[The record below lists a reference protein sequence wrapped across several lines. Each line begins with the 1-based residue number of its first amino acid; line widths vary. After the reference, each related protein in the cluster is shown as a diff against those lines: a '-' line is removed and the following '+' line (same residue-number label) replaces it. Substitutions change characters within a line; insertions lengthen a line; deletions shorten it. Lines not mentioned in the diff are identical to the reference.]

1 MSKFLPDPQIQS
13 LRAMRA
19 GDIAFALPTP
29 LVSTVG
35 VQHVAFAQPTVNES
49 ITFAN
54 PVPAFETLAGMPSEV
69 GGPIGVVAATNLSND
84 VLQSSPFPNPVA
96 ALETLAGM
104 PSESPVIGVAHST
117 SVI

>member
-19 GDIAFALPTP
+19 GDISFALPTP

-35 VQHVAFAQPTVNES
+35 VQHLAFAQPTVNEP
-49 ITFAN
+49 IVFPA
-54 PVPAFETLAGMPSEV
+54 PVPAIEPISGMPSEV
-69 GGPIGVVAATNLSND
+69 GGPIGVVAATTLSED
-84 VLQSSPFPNPVA
+84 VLQSSPFPDPVA

-104 PSESPVIGVAHST
+104 PSESPVIGVGTST

>member
-19 GDIAFALPTP
+19 GDIAFANGGT
-29 LVSTVG
+29 VSIG
-35 VQHVAFAQPTVNES
+35 KQHIAFPQPTALES
-49 ITFAN
+49 IAM
-54 PVPAFETLAGMPSEV
+54 PAAVPALETVAGMPSEAPV
-69 GGPIGVVAATNLSND
+69 IGNAFATTLSQDALESIALPAA
-84 VLQSSPFPNPVA
+84 VE

-104 PSESPVIGVAHST
+104 PTEAPVIGVATGT